1 MVGTVIKSIVSQG
14 KRVIIPDF
22 GAFLIKDSSLNPII
36 TKENVTFSPFLRY
49 NDGFLET
56 ELAHAEGLHKDEAS
70 AKLTDFIQKI
80 KIAIFENESVF
91 QIDGLGYFFKDGKG
105 NATFSVDK
113 PPHIGLELAGVSNN
127 SEPVSSSDSF
137 VDQVTLQTDSH
148 DLDVVIPAKEKE
160 EIKVVVE
167 AQPDDLLVNQTS
179 QNYQIREKRE
189 KEEKVFIQGSSNNVP
204 PSRTFSRSLLVVFLV
219 LIVSL
224 LIVNV
229 FWGDIVGTNTD
240 ASKPK
245 IILDPLEP
253 EQIEAEKDKLEK
265 QEKIQSAIDKEVVA
279 TVEKTVKVPEKLKK
293 DKKEETNPSKKEVV
307 KKSTDKKVANDDDK
321 VVQKK
326 IYVLVLGSFGTVENA
341 EKHLQTLSNKNI
353 KGKIITKNKKSSVI
367 SKDFKTYEDAQA
379 EQARVKSLGFDGWI
393 TQR

>member
-127 SEPVSSSDSF
+127 SEQVSSSDSF

-279 TVEKTVKVPEKLKK
+279 TVEKTVKTPEKLKK

-326 IYVLVLGSFGTVENA
+326 VYVLVLGSFGTVENA